1 MPPTLDAT
9 RPTWQNNSNNKG
21 LVPIRSPDASS
32 ALTINPF
39 TITINERIDS
49 ERRESIWRA
58 NRDQPVVGQHKVDAT
73 RTTWQNNS
81 NNNDLVSVRSPAAF
95 PALTINPLIDSYS
108 ERIDSERRGSIWRAN
123 RDHLV
128 VGQHEVELDLDP
140 DFHRPYLREY
150 QPLCYNEVPESYSI
164 ARSIHWPEIDYSV
177 PNLLL
182 PKPGYWPDL
191 NSDSCSKFTDIM
203 AHEASFLDIAP
214 LDASTPDSTQST
226 SFDDASPGSSS
237 SLKSETLGCIECLM
251 VFQRRCDLK
260 YVMKIDLCINSRTD
274 FMFSKHTRRT
284 HARPF
289 TCPIYGC
296 RQPAFGL
303 KTDLRRHLRTVHRKE
318 GSIPKIGCTVLGCS
332 KTFSRKDNMLRHV
345 KSGHEVFSY
354 ADSELEAGCPHP
366 SDRQRA

>member
-1 MPPTLDAT
+1 
-9 RPTWQNNSNNKG
+9 
-21 LVPIRSPDASS
+21 
-32 ALTINPF
+32 
-39 TITINERIDS
+39 
-49 ERRESIWRA
+49 
-58 NRDQPVVGQHKVDAT
+58 
-73 RTTWQNNS
+73 
-81 NNNDLVSVRSPAAF
+81 
-95 PALTINPLIDSYS
+95 
-108 ERIDSERRGSIWRAN
+108 
-123 RDHLV
+123 
-128 VGQHEVELDLDP
+128 
-140 DFHRPYLREY
+140 
-150 QPLCYNEVPESYSI
+150 
-164 ARSIHWPEIDYSV
+164 
-177 PNLLL
+177 
-182 PKPGYWPDL
+182 
-191 NSDSCSKFTDIM
+191 M

-251 VFQRRCDLK
+251 VFQRRCDL
-260 YVMKIDLCINSRTD
+260 N
-274 FMFSKHTRRT
+274 KHTRRT